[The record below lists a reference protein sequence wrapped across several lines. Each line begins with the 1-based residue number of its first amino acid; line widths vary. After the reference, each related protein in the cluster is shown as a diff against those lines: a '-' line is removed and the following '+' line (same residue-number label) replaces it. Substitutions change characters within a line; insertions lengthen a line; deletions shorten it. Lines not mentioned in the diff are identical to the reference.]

1 MSVESN
7 IFIPMQST
15 NQGSIISVRTS
26 DASFKT
32 VSSGGC
38 DFYPTTQ
45 QSKMYHHDHNRVN
58 TWNHITLPVS
68 SATGKTTSF
77 TSIHQEVIQDLSDQL
92 QAEITSGPRRGPGPG
107 GPAIGEDEFG
117 SPVGDMLLPMFVIAL
132 GYIVVK
138 LFRNRKTSQAL

>member
-26 DASFKT
+26 DACFKT
-32 VSSGGC
+32 VSTSGW
-38 DFYPTTQ
+38 YTKSYTESYKQ
-45 QSKMYHHDHNRVN
+45 QRVLQSDPIHFSDWHA
-58 TWNHITLPVS
+58 TAFPVVS
-68 SATGKTTSF
+68 SNKTTSF
-77 TSIHQEVIQDLSDQL
+77 VEMHTETSENMDAPFQS
-92 QAEITSGPRRGPGPG
+92 ITPRQNSGPD
-107 GPAIGEDEFG
+107 GPAIGEDEYG
-117 SPVGDMLLPMFVIAL
+117 SPIGDMLIPMLAIAL